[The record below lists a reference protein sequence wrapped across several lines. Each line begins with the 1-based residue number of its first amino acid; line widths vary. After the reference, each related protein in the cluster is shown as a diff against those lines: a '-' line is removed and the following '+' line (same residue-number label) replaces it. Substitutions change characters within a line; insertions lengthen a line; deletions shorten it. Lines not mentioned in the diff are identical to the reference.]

1 MSVGGRPRG
10 VQRAGQ
16 GPTSGVEL
24 ASDALVALGAAGV
37 AALAALIGLGV
48 VSREPALLPLILAA
62 LALVSF
68 LLWQPRWIVPA
79 FVGLTW
85 AALPGHV
92 FGGLPSPVE
101 AGGVMLLAFAAWRA
115 LARPVL
121 AGTVLTIMALLA
133 VPLVVSAALGPEGGG
148 LPASD
153 LRELLFL
160 FIVALC
166 VFGYGSAERVATALV
181 ITGLILG
188 IGGICSV
195 LIGPSGLF
203 PVVTDVVTAIEPEAP
218 RAAGPFGEPNF
229 FALSLAALTP
239 LALYVA
245 SRGGWRRWLGV
256 AALIAIAGGIMAAGS
271 RGGGLAMVFGLVAFA
286 ATTRVRRVRIA
297 AAFTLVGA
305 LVLFPFFAGQAESSS
320 SRSVSGRETE
330 NRIALA
336 MFGDYPVTGVGPH
349 QFENL
354 YRQYSR
360 NIGEDPRSIRAPHS
374 LPLEIAADQ
383 GLVGIIGW
391 GVAAFLF
398 LSYVLSRGAW
408 RTTLGRALLLAV
420 ATYMFGSLFLHGS
433 QLRLL
438 FILMGLAMAYATE
451 LAPGRDGQPHPEG
464 V

>member
-1 MSVGGRPRG
+1 MTVEGRPRG
-10 VQRAGQ
+10 VLRAGQ
-16 GPTSGVEL
+16 GPSSGLEL

-48 VSREPALLPLILAA
+48 VSRDPALLPVILGA
-62 LALVSF
+62 LALAAF

-79 FVGLTW
+79 FVGFTW

-101 AGGVMLLAFAAWRA
+101 AGGVILLAFAAWRA

-121 AGTVLTIMALLA
+121 AGTVLTMMALLA
-133 VPLVVSAALGPEGGG
+133 VPLVVSAALGPEGAG

-166 VFGYGSAERVATALV
+166 VFGAGSAERVVTALV

-188 IGGICSV
+188 VGGICSV

-203 PVVTDVVTAIEPEAP
+203 PVVTDVATAIEPEAP

-229 FALSLAALTP
+229 FALSMAALTP

-245 SRGGWRRWLGV
+245 SRGGWRRWLGI
-256 AALIAIAGGIMAAGS
+256 AALVAIAGAIMAAGS
-271 RGGGLAMVFGLVAFA
+271 RGGALAMLFGLVAFA
-286 ATTRVRRVRIA
+286 ATTPVKMLRVA
-297 AAFTLVGA
+297 AVGTLVGA
-305 LVLFPFFAGQAESSS
+305 VVLLPFFAGQAESSG

-330 NRIALA
+330 NRIAFA
-336 MFGDYPVTGVGPH
+336 MFSDYPVTGVGPH

-391 GVAAFLF
+391 SVAAVLF
-398 LSYVLSRGAW
+398 LSYVLARRLAHYLGTCPAARRRHICVRKPLPAW
-408 RTTLGRALLLAV
+408 EPAAPALH
-420 ATYMFGSLFLHGS
+420 SHG
-433 QLRLL
+433 
-438 FILMGLAMAYATE
+438 
-451 LAPGRDGQPHPEG
+451 PRDGIRN
-464 V
+464 

>member
-1 MSVGGRPRG
+1 MTVEGRTRG
-10 VQRAGQ
+10 VLRAGR
-16 GPTSGVEL
+16 GPTSGLEL

-48 VSREPALLPLILAA
+48 VSREPALLPVVLGALTLA
-62 LALVSF
+62 SF
-68 LLWQPRWIVPA
+68 LVWQPQWIVPA
-79 FVGLTW
+79 FVGITW

-115 LARPVL
+115 LARPAL
-121 AGTVLTIMALLA
+121 AGAVLVMMVLLA
-133 VPLVVSAALGPEGGG
+133 VPLVVSAALGPEDAGF
-148 LPASD
+148 PASD

-160 FIVALC
+160 FIAALC
-166 VFGYGSAERVATALV
+166 VFGAGSAERVITALV
-181 ITGLILG
+181 IAGLILG

-203 PVVTDVVTAIEPEAP
+203 PVVTDVATAIEPEAP

-245 SRGGWRRWLGV
+245 SRGSWRRWLGV
-256 AALIAIAGGIMAAGS
+256 AALIAIAGAILAAGS
-271 RGGGLAMVFGLVAFA
+271 RGGALAMGFGLVAFA
-286 ATTRVRRVRIA
+286 VTTQIRTVRIA
-297 AAFTLVGA
+297 AAATVVA
-305 LVLFPFFAGQAESSS
+305 AVVLLPFFAGQAESSS

-336 MFGDYPVTGVGPH
+336 MFGDYPITGVGPH
-349 QFENL
+349 QYENL

-360 NIGEDPRSIRAPHS
+360 NIGEDLRSIRAPHS
-374 LPLEIAADQ
+374 LLLEIAADQ
-383 GLVGIIGW
+383 GLVGIVGW
-391 GVAAFLF
+391 SVAAILF

-438 FILMGLAMAYATE
+438 FILVGLAMAYATD
-451 LAPGRDGQPHPEG
+451 LAAGTAGRREG
-464 V
+464 A

>member
-1 MSVGGRPRG
+1 MPAGGR
-10 VQRAGQ
+10 
-16 GPTSGVEL
+16 GPTSGLEV

-48 VSREPALLPLILAA
+48 VSRDPALLPLVLGA
-62 LALVSF
+62 LALAAF

-79 FVGLTW
+79 FVGFTW

-101 AGGVMLLAFAAWRA
+101 AGGVMLLAFAGWRA
-115 LARPVL
+115 LARPL
-121 AGTVLTIMALLA
+121 LTGTVLTIMALLA
-133 VPLVVSAALGPEGGG
+133 VPLVVSAALGPEGTG

-166 VFGYGSAERVATALV
+166 VFGPGSAERVVTALV
-181 ITGLILG
+181 ITALILG

-203 PVVTDVVTAIEPEAP
+203 PVVTDVATAIEPEAP

-245 SRGGWRRWLGV
+245 SRGGWRRWLGI

-271 RGGGLAMVFGLVAFA
+271 RGGALALLFGLIAFA
-286 ATTRVRRVRIA
+286 ATTRIRTLRIA
-297 AAFTLVGA
+297 AAVTVVA
-305 LVLFPFFAGQAESSS
+305 AVVLLPFFAGQAESSS

-336 MFGDYPVTGVGPH
+336 MFGDYPITGVGPH
-349 QFENL
+349 QYENL

-374 LPLEIAADQ
+374 LPLEIAAEQ

-391 GVAAFLF
+391 IVAAILF

-438 FILMGLAMAYATE
+438 FILAGLAMAYATE
-451 LAPGRDGQPHPEG
+451 LAPGMVGRPRPEG
-464 V
+464 A

>member
-1 MSVGGRPRG
+1 
-10 VQRAGQ
+10 
-16 GPTSGVEL
+16 
-24 ASDALVALGAAGV
+24 VALGAAGV
-37 AALAALIGLGV
+37 VSLAALIGLGV
-48 VSREPALLPLILAA
+48 VSSEPALLPVVLGA

-68 LLWQPRWIVPA
+68 LLWQPQWIVPA

-101 AGGVMLLAFAAWRA
+101 AGGVMLLAYAAWRA

-121 AGTVLTIMALLA
+121 AGTVLAMMALLA
-133 VPLVVSAALGPEGGG
+133 VPLVVSAALGPEGAG

-166 VFGYGSAERVATALV
+166 VFGAGSAERVVTALV
-181 ITGLILG
+181 ITALILG

-203 PVVTDVVTAIEPEAP
+203 PVATDIATAIEPEAP

-229 FALSLAALTP
+229 FALSMAALTP

-245 SRGGWRRWLGV
+245 SRGGWRRWLGI
-256 AALIAIAGGIMAAGS
+256 AALIAIAGAIMAAGS
-271 RGGGLAMVFGLVAFA
+271 RGGALAMVFGLVAFA
-286 ATTRVRRVRIA
+286 ATTQVRGVRIA
-297 AAFTLVGA
+297 AAVTLVGA
-305 LVLFPFFAGQAESSS
+305 VALFPFFAGQAESSS

-330 NRIALA
+330 NRIAFA

-349 QFENL
+349 QYENL

-374 LPLEIAADQ
+374 LLLEIAADQ

-391 GVAAFLF
+391 SVAAVLF
-398 LSYVLSRGAW
+398 VSYVLSRGAW

-438 FILMGLAMAYATE
+438 FILVGLAMAYATD
-451 LAPGRDGQPHPEG
+451 LAPGINPRARREG
-464 V
+464 T

>member
-1 MSVGGRPRG
+1 M
-10 VQRAGQ
+10 RAGRW
-16 GPTSGVEL
+16 PTSGLEL

-48 VSREPALLPLILAA
+48 VSREPALLPVVLGA

-68 LLWQPRWIVPA
+68 LVWQPRWIVPA

-101 AGGVMLLAFAAWRA
+101 AGGVVLLAFAAWRA

-121 AGTVLTIMALLA
+121 AGTVLAMMALLA
-133 VPLVVSAALGPEGGG
+133 VPLVVSAALGPEGAG
-148 LPASD
+148 LPVSD

-166 VFGYGSAERVATALV
+166 VFGAGNAERVVTALV
-181 ITGLILG
+181 IAGLILG

-203 PVVTDVVTAIEPEAP
+203 PVVTDVATAIEPEAP

-245 SRGGWRRWLGV
+245 SQGAWRRWLGV
-256 AALIAIAGGIMAAGS
+256 AALIAIAGAILAAGS
-271 RGGGLAMVFGLVAFA
+271 RGGALAMVFGLVAFA
-286 ATTRVRRVRIA
+286 AATQVRSVRIA
-297 AAFTLVGA
+297 AVGTLVA
-305 LVLFPFFAGQAESSS
+305 AVVLIPFFAGQAESSG

-330 NRIALA
+330 NRIAFA

-391 GVAAFLF
+391 AVAALLF
-398 LSYVLSRGAW
+398 VSYVLSRGAW

-438 FILMGLAMAYATE
+438 FILMGLAMAYATD
-451 LAPGRDGQPHPEG
+451 LASGMVRREAA
-464 V
+464 

>member
-1 MSVGGRPRG
+1 VSVGGRPRG
-10 VQRAGQ
+10 DLRADR
-16 GPTSGVEL
+16 GPTSDAEL

-48 VSREPALLPLILAA
+48 VSREPALLPLVLAA
-62 LALVSF
+62 LTLVTF
-68 LLWQPRWIVPA
+68 LIWQPQWIVPA
-79 FVGLTW
+79 FVGLAW

-101 AGGVMLLAFAAWRA
+101 AGGVMLLAFAGWRA

-121 AGTVLTIMALLA
+121 AGTVLVMMALLA
-133 VPLVVSAALGPEGGG
+133 VPLVVSAALSPEGAG

-166 VFGYGSAERVATALV
+166 VFGAGSAERVVTALV
-181 ITGLILG
+181 LTGLILG

-195 LIGPSGLF
+195 LIAPSGLF
-203 PVVTDVVTAIEPEAP
+203 PVVTDVATAIEPEAP

-229 FALSLAALTP
+229 FALSMAALTP
-239 LALYVA
+239 FALYVA

-256 AALIAIAGGIMAAGS
+256 AALVAIAGAIMAAGS

-286 ATTRVRRVRIA
+286 ATTRDRRVRIA
-297 AAFTLVGA
+297 AVGTLVGA
-305 LVLFPFFAGQAESSS
+305 VVLLPFFAGQAESSS
-320 SRSVSGRETE
+320 ARSVSGRETE

-349 QFENL
+349 QYENL

-360 NIGEDPRSIRAPHS
+360 NIGEDLRSVRAPHS

-383 GLVGIIGW
+383 GLVGLVGW
-391 GVAAFLF
+391 GVTAVLF
-398 LSYVLSRGAW
+398 VSYVLSRGIW
-408 RTTLGRALLLAV
+408 HTTLGRALLLAI

-451 LAPGRDGQPHPEG
+451 LAPELADRSHPEG
-464 V
+464 A